1 MSIDIERRT
10 EPGDWDDVVAQSESS
25 TPFHRETVL
34 ETIAE
39 YSDTD
44 CHWYVGYKGQEP
56 VGAFP
61 IFELQKGPI
70 STAFSP
76 PPDLKI
82 TYLGPATANVEK
94 LSQRKR
100 ERRNRRFVEGCLE
113 DLENVVGPK
122 FFNVRTSPRLEDP
135 RPFIWNDFDSTPRY
149 TYVVDLERDPEDL
162 LMAFSSDARSNVRT
176 DDPYELTEA
185 DPETSAEVVR
195 KIHQRHAE
203 QDVDFDVPPAFVA
216 ALHER
221 LPDDVFRTYVCCN
234 DDGDLIGGLV
244 VLSDDDV
251 AYRWLSWA
259 DHDADLPAADLLDW
273 RAIEDARDA
282 GCTGY
287 DLVGANDPRLSK
299 FKAKFAPEL
308 RDYAALQDG
317 SRGMT
322 TAAGLYD
329 KIR

>member
-1 MSIDIERRT
+1 MTIDIERRQ
-10 EPGDWDDVVAQSESS
+10 EPGDWDDVVDQSTTS
-25 TPFHRETVL
+25 TPFHRADVL

-39 YSDTD
+39 YSDATA
-44 CHWYVGYKGQEP
+44 HWYVGYKGQEP
-56 VGAFP
+56 VGVFP

-82 TYLGPATANVEK
+82 TYLGPATCNAEK

-100 ERRNRRFVEGCLE
+100 ERRNRRFVEGCLD
-113 DLENVVGPK
+113 DLEDVVAPK
-122 FFNVRTSPRLEDP
+122 FVNVRTSPRLGDP
-135 RPFIWNDFDSTPRY
+135 RPFIWNDYDTTPRY

-162 LMAFSSDARSNVRT
+162 LMAFSSDARKNVRT
-176 DDPYELTEA
+176 DVPHECYAA
-185 DPETSAEVVR
+185 DPETSAEIVR
-195 KIHQRHAE
+195 RIQRRHAE
-203 QDVDFDVPPAFVA
+203 QDVDFGVPPAFVE

-221 LPDDVFRTYVCCN
+221 VPDDAFRTYVCEYE
-234 DDGDLIGGLV
+234 GSLVGGLV
-244 VLSDDDV
+244 VLSDDDA

-273 RAIEDARDA
+273 RAMEDAIAA
-282 GCTGY
+282 GCSAY
-287 DLVGANDPRLSK
+287 DLVGANDPRLSR

-308 RDYAALQDG
+308 RGYHALQYG
-317 SRGMT
+317 TRGMT